1 VTLVSG
7 SKGTLAD
14 VAVTD
19 IQPKTYIRDNLP
31 HWGIERTN
39 SSRYMIKDVPL
50 FWGLVDPSY
59 TDSPDLKVVQAESIY
74 LPAAVHGQHIGT
86 VWTDSFAAG
95 SAFTSAWSSVYR
107 DAASV
112 KGSGN
117 TYVPSYSGENDYGL
131 SLKWRNLSSTPEGAA
146 KILNL
151 IWTDLA
157 SFATV
162 GTKTGFEGFNQP
174 SLGRGG
180 TTQVALGTRQVQ
192 RNVHVLEYQDIRYA
206 IPAMIAVGLFAI
218 GLCGAFLL
226 IVSCVVSFRTIIH
239 YMNQTSMGRAV
250 TQAKNTGE
258 GSSVWTTSQWLDLA
272 GAVRLNIPRA
282 RKKVNLDKFDYGQ
295 LRVNGSLGTGEEAF
309 GMNARHR
316 LRRAGYGAVPTNSPD
331 TGAGWSARE

>member
-19 IQPKTYIRDNLP
+19 IQPKTYTRGNLP

-39 SSRYMIKDVPL
+39 SSRYMIQDVPL

-59 TDSPDLKVVQAESIY
+59 TDSPDLKVVQGESIY
-74 LPAAVHGQHIGT
+74 LPAAVHGQHIGK

-95 SAFTSAWSSVYR
+95 SAFNSAWSSVYG

-112 KGSGN
+112 KGSGIV
-117 TYVPSYSGENDYGL
+117 YVPSYSGETDYGL

-162 GTKTGFEGFNQP
+162 GTKTGFEGINQP
-174 SLGRGG
+174 SLGRRG

-192 RNVHVLEYQDIRYA
+192 RNVHVLEYKDIRYA
-206 IPAMIAVGLFAI
+206 IPAMIAVGLFVI
-218 GLCGAFLL
+218 GVSGALFLV
-226 IVSCVVSFRTIIH
+226 ITRIVSFRTIIH

-272 GAVRLNIPRA
+272 GTVHLNIPRV
-282 RKKVNLDKFDYGQ
+282 RKKVSSDKLDHEQ
-295 LRVNGSLGTGEEAF
+295 LRGNGSLGTGEEAS

-316 LRRAGYGAVPTNSPD
+316 LSRAGYGAVPTNPPD
-331 TGAGWSARE
+331 TGAEWSARE